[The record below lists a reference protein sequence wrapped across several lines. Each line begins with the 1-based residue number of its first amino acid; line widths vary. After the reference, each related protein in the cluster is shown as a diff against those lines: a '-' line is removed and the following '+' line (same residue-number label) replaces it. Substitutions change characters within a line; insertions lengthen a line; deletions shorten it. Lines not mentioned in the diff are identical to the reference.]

1 MKGNNIKIF
10 AGTANIDLSM
20 EISKYLDIPL
30 CKGEIK
36 NFKDGE
42 FNIKINEN
50 VRGQDVFLI
59 QSTCPPV
66 NKNLMELL
74 ITVDAFRRAS
84 ASRITAVIP
93 YYGYGRQDR
102 KVQSRTPITAKL
114 VANLI
119 TTAGVDRV
127 LVIDLHAGQIQGFFD
142 IPVDNL
148 FAAPSVLVKYF
159 LTKKIEDVTIVSPD
173 SGGVERARAIA
184 KRMDATLAIIDKRR
198 PEANVAEVMNVIG
211 DVKGRNV
218 VIVDDMID
226 TGGSVI
232 KAAEALHD
240 KGVKKIFAACT
251 HPVFS
256 ADAVSRFDKSVIDE
270 VVVTNTI
277 PIDKKKR
284 SKKIRILSIA
294 ELLSNAICS
303 IHENTSVSSLFV

>member
-10 AGTANIDLSM
+10 AGTANMDLSM

-159 LTKKIEDVTIVSPD
+159 LTKNIEDVTIVSPD

-226 TGGSVI
+226 TGGSII

-270 VVVTNTI
+270 IVVTNTI

>member
-10 AGTANIDLSM
+10 AGTANMDLSM

-148 FAAPSVLVKYF
+148 FAVPSVLVKYF

-198 PEANVAEVMNVIG
+198 PEVNVAEVMNVIG

-226 TGGSVI
+226 TGGSII
-232 KAAEALHD
+232 KAAEALRN
-240 KGVKKIFAACT
+240 KGAKKIFVACT

-256 ADAVSRFDKSVIDE
+256 ADAVDRLDKSVIDE
-270 VVVTNTI
+270 IVVTNTI
-277 PIDKKKR
+277 SIDNKKK
-284 SKKIRILSIA
+284 SKKIRVLSIA
-294 ELLSNAICS
+294 ELLSNAIYS
-303 IHENTSVSSLFV
+303 IHNNTSVSSLFV

>member
-59 QSTCPPV
+59 QSTCPPA
-66 NKNLMELL
+66 NENLMELL

-84 ASRITAVIP
+84 ANRITAVIP

-148 FAAPSVLVKYF
+148 FAAPPVLVKYF

-226 TGGSVI
+226 TGGSII

-270 VVVTNTI
+270 IVVTNTI

>member
-1 MKGNNIKIF
+1 MKKNNIKIF
-10 AGTANIDLSM
+10 SGTANMDLSM

-148 FAAPSVLVKYF
+148 FAAPPVLVKYF

-226 TGGSVI
+226 TGGSII

-270 VVVTNTI
+270 IVVTNTI

>member
-1 MKGNNIKIF
+1 MENNNIKIF
-10 AGTANIDLSM
+10 AGTANSDLSM
-20 EISKYLDIPL
+20 EISKCLNIPL
-30 CKGEIK
+30 CRGETK
-36 NFKDGE
+36 HFKDGE
-42 FNIKINEN
+42 FNIKIDEN

-66 NKNLMELL
+66 NENLMELL

-84 ASRITAVIP
+84 AKRITAVIP

-102 KVQSRTPITAKL
+102 KVQPRAPITAKL

-119 TTAGVDRV
+119 TKAGVDRV

-148 FAAPSVLVKYF
+148 FAAPAILVKYF

-184 KRMDATLAIIDKRR
+184 KRMNATLAIIDKRR
-198 PEANVAEVMNVIG
+198 PEVNVAEVMNVIG
-211 DVKGRNV
+211 DVKGRNA
-218 VIVDDMID
+218 VIMDDMID
-226 TGGSVI
+226 TGGSII
-232 KAAEALHD
+232 KTAEALHE

-256 ADAVSRFDKSVIDE
+256 ADAVERLDKSVIDE
-270 VVVTNTI
+270 IVVTNTV
-277 PIDKKKR
+277 PMRGKKK
-284 SKKIRILSIA
+284 SEKIRVLSIA
-294 ELLSNAICS
+294 ELLSKAIYS
-303 IHENTSVSSLFV
+303 IHNNTSVSSLFV

>member
-1 MKGNNIKIF
+1 MKNNNIKIF
-10 AGTANIDLSM
+10 AGTANHDLSM
-20 EISKYLDIPL
+20 EISKYLDVPL
-30 CKGEIK
+30 CKGETK
-36 NFKDGE
+36 YFKDGE
-42 FNIKINEN
+42 FNIKIDEN
-50 VRGQDVFLI
+50 VRGADVFLI

-66 NKNLMELL
+66 NENLMELL

-102 KVQSRTPITAKL
+102 KVQSRTPIAAKL

-119 TTAGVDRV
+119 TTAGVDRI

-148 FAAPSVLVKYF
+148 FAAPAILVKYF

-198 PEANVAEVMNVIG
+198 PEVNVA

-218 VIVDDMID
+218 VIMDDMID
-226 TGGSVI
+226 TGGSII

-256 ADAVSRFDKSVIDE
+256 ADAIERLDKSVIDE
-270 VVVTNTI
+270 LVVTNTI
-277 PIDKKKR
+277 PMDKKKKSR
-284 SKKIRILSIA
+284 KIRVLSIA
-294 ELLSNAICS
+294 ELLSNAIYS
-303 IHENTSVSSLFV
+303 IHNNASVSSLFV

>member
-10 AGTANIDLSM
+10 AGTANVDLSM

-119 TTAGVDRV
+119 TTAGVDRI

-159 LTKKIEDVTIVSPD
+159 LTKNIEDVTIVSPD

-184 KRMDATLAIIDKRR
+184 KRMNATLAIIDKRR
-198 PEANVAEVMNVIG
+198 PEVNVVEVMNVIG
-211 DVKGRNV
+211 DVKGRNA

-226 TGGSVI
+226 TGGSII

-256 ADAVSRFDKSVIDE
+256 ADAVSRFDNSVIDE
-270 VVVTNTI
+270 IVVTNTI

>member
-148 FAAPSVLVKYF
+148 FAAPPVLVKYF

-211 DVKGRNV
+211 NVKGRNV

-226 TGGSVI
+226 TGGSII

-256 ADAVSRFDKSVIDE
+256 ADAVSRFDNSVIDE
-270 VVVTNTI
+270 IVVTNTI

>member
-1 MKGNNIKIF
+1 MKKNNIKVF
-10 AGTANIDLSM
+10 AGTAISDLSM
-20 EISKYLDIPL
+20 EISKYLDVPL
-30 CKGEIK
+30 CRGETK
-36 NFKDGE
+36 YFSDGE
-42 FNIKINEN
+42 FDIKINEN

-66 NKNLMELL
+66 NENLMELL

-102 KVQSRTPITAKL
+102 KVQPRAPITAKL

-148 FAAPSVLVKYF
+148 FAAPPVLAKYF
-159 LTKKIEDVTIVSPD
+159 LTKKIKDVTIVSPD

-184 KRMDATLAIIDKRR
+184 KRMNATLAIIDKRR
-198 PEANVAEVMNVIG
+198 PEVNVAEVMNVIG
-211 DVKGRNV
+211 DVKGRNA
-218 VIVDDMID
+218 IIMDDMID
-226 TGGSVI
+226 TGGSII
-232 KAAEALHD
+232 KAAEALHE

-256 ADAVSRFDKSVIDE
+256 ADAIERLDKSVIDE
-270 VVVTNTI
+270 IVVTNTI
-277 PIDKKKR
+277 PIEGKKK
-284 SKKIRILSIA
+284 SKKITVLSIA
-294 ELLSNAICS
+294 ELLSKAIYS
-303 IHENTSVSSLFV
+303 IHNNTSVSSLFV

>member
-10 AGTANIDLSM
+10 AGTANMDLSM

-119 TTAGVDRV
+119 TTAGVDRI

-159 LTKKIEDVTIVSPD
+159 LTKNIEDVTIVSPD

-184 KRMDATLAIIDKRR
+184 KRMNATLAIIDKRR
-198 PEANVAEVMNVIG
+198 PEVNVVEVMNVIG
-211 DVKGRNV
+211 DVKGRNA

-226 TGGSVI
+226 TGGSII

-256 ADAVSRFDKSVIDE
+256 ADAVSRFDNSVIDE
-270 VVVTNTI
+270 IVVTNTI

>member
-102 KVQSRTPITAKL
+102 KVQSRTPIAAKL

-148 FAAPSVLVKYF
+148 FAAPPVLVKYF

-211 DVKGRNV
+211 NVKGRNV

-226 TGGSVI
+226 TGGSII

-270 VVVTNTI
+270 IVVTNTI

>member
-1 MKGNNIKIF
+1 MKKNNMQIF
-10 AGTANIDLSM
+10 SGTASLDLSV
-20 EISKYLDIPL
+20 EISKYLDVPL
-30 CKGEIK
+30 CRGETK
-36 NFKDGE
+36 RFKDGE

-50 VRGQDVFLI
+50 VRGQDVFII

-66 NKNLMELL
+66 NENLMELL
-74 ITVDAFRRAS
+74 ITVDAFKRAS

-102 KVQSRTPITAKL
+102 KVQPRAPITAKL

-148 FAAPSVLVKYF
+148 FAAPPILAKYF

-184 KRMDATLAIIDKRR
+184 KRMNATLAIIDKRR
-198 PEANVAEVMNVIG
+198 PEVNVAEVMNVIG
-211 DVKGRNV
+211 DVKGRNA
-218 VIVDDMID
+218 IIMDDMID
-226 TGGSVI
+226 TGGSII
-232 KAAEALHD
+232 KAADALHE

-256 ADAVSRFDKSVIDE
+256 ADAIERLDKSVIDE
-270 VVVTNTI
+270 IVVTNTI
-277 PIDKKKR
+277 PIEGKKK
-284 SKKIRILSIA
+284 SKKITVLSIA
-294 ELLSNAICS
+294 ELLSKAIYS
-303 IHENTSVSSLFV
+303 IHNNTSVSSLFV